1 MLTFNPGPSQIST
14 ETQNDF
20 QKAFE
25 QNIGSISHRTAQFS
39 AMSHKADEQMRQY
52 FSIPDNYTIVW
63 GSSAT
68 EMMELVIN
76 SAVEKNSLHFTNG
89 SFSER
94 FAEIARL
101 AGRNGIE
108 VPAEWGTAPDFLMDI
123 PDSVELITV
132 TQNETST
139 GLQIPMETIAA
150 VRQKNPNPLLV
161 VDATSIMGVD
171 PVDITAADAWLF
183 SVQKCF
189 GLPSGLGVLIVN
201 DRLVSRSEK
210 IVRSYNQVLNLADR
224 VAKMKKNYQTIQTPN
239 SLGIFLLGE
248 QVERWNKAGGIQ
260 VMADKTN
267 AKFQLLKNFVESSSE
282 YGFFV
287 QDQKFYSK
295 SVFCITA
302 ASEQINSI
310 KARAAEK
317 NMVLGGGYGKI
328 KASTFRIAN
337 FPNHSLW
344 DFERLV
350 EKVL

>member
-20 QKAFE
+20 AKAFE
-25 QNIGSISHRTAQFS
+25 QNICSISHRTAQFT
-39 AMSHKADEQMRQY
+39 AMSQKADEQMRQY
-52 FSIPDNYTIVW
+52 FGIPEDYTILW

-101 AGRNGIE
+101 AGRTGIE
-108 VPAEWGTAPDFLMDI
+108 VQAEWGTAPDFLIDM
-123 PDSVELITV
+123 PETVELITL

-139 GLQIPMETIAA
+139 GFQIPMETIAA
-150 VRQKNPNPLLV
+150 VRQKNPNQLLV
-161 VDATSIMGVD
+161 VDATSIMGVE
-171 PVDITAADAWLF
+171 PVDISAADGWLF

-189 GLPSGLGVLIVN
+189 GLPAGLGVLIVN

-210 IVRSYNQVLNLADR
+210 IFRPYNQVLNLADR
-224 VAKMKKNYQTIQTPN
+224 VAKMKKNYQTVQTPN

-260 VMADKTN
+260 VMADKTKE
-267 AKFQLLKNFVESSSE
+267 KFQLLRNFVESSIE
-282 YGFFV
+282 YDFFV
-287 QDQKFYSK
+287 QDQNFYSK

-302 ASEQINSI
+302 ESEQINLI

-337 FPNHSLW
+337 FPNHSLG

-350 EKVL
+350 EVVL